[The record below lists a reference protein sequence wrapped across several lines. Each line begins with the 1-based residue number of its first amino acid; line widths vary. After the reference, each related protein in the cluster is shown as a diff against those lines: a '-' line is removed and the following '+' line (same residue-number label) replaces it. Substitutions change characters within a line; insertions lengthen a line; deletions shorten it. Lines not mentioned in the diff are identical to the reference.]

1 MWFFNWPVFIT
12 HHGNGTIIDLSKK
25 GIKIRLSLNF
35 SITSMDLINTPSRT
49 RSKRVYDHS
58 ISGSPKNVENSAVKS
73 STRRKLNFDAVAY
86 EVSILN
92 LFLDITS
99 SEKGCRNISLIYSN
113 SRKTVSYEEQR
124 MSMEKYPNNFLPKFS
139 RVCVANWPRYLYIY
153 LK

>member
-1 MWFFNWPVFIT
+1 
-12 HHGNGTIIDLSKK
+12 
-25 GIKIRLSLNF
+25 
-35 SITSMDLINTPSRT
+35 MDLINTPSRT

-92 LFLDITS
+92 LLLDITS

-113 SRKTVSYEEQR
+113 SRKTVSYENVYGEVSKQ
-124 MSMEKYPNNFLPKFS
+124 FS
-139 RVCVANWPRYLYIY
+139 PQMFQGSALQIGQDISIST
-153 LK
+153 